1 MLISDKQHQANLDN
15 AEKSTGPRTPSGK
28 RSSSR
33 NALTHGALAAAAAEA
48 VAELGESAE
57 DLAELQ
63 ASFLDQYQP
72 ATPHAH
78 FLVQEFAACVWK
90 LRRLGRVEAS
100 HYRAAIK
107 TRVDVVLRSARF
119 GPLKPNPNLVG
130 EAYHQSVD
138 TLDKLSR
145 QEARLR
151 SHYLR
156 LLGRLETLVSGNEP
170 ETIESKPLSR

>member
-1 MLISDKQHQANLDN
+1 MIISDKQHQANREN
-15 AEKSTGPRTPSGK
+15 AKKSTGPRTPTGK
-28 RSSSR
+28 HSSSR
-33 NALTHGALAAAAAEA
+33 NALTHGALAAAAEA

-63 ASFLDQYQP
+63 AAFLDEFQP

-78 FLVQEFAACVWK
+78 FLVHEFAACAWK

-107 TRVDVVLRSARF
+107 TRVDVVLRTARF
-119 GPLKPNPNLVG
+119 GPLQPNPNLVG

-156 LLGRLETLVSGNEP
+156 LLGQLESLISANEP
-170 ETIESKPLSR
+170 ETAESKPLSR